1 MNFNTVR
8 DMASQLSYEDRLRLA
23 SLLIQ
28 MTLTESTS
36 AGKVASDTPSES
48 EEYMYCLE
56 RIQKAR
62 PNRLPALQ
70 NYLEAILAY
79 RGSGSVDIND
89 IIKRLQIRKV
99 IKLDGDNITYL
110 D

>member
-8 DMASQLSYEDRLRLA
+8 DMASQLGYEDKLRLA

-28 MTLTESTS
+28 MALTQSSSTS
-36 AGKVASDTPSES
+36 KGASDVPSES

-56 RIQKAR
+56 RVQKAR

-79 RGSGSVDIND
+79 RGSGSTDIED
-89 IIKRLQIRKV
+89 IIKRLQLRKV
-99 IKLDGDNITYL
+99 IKLDGENITYL